1 MYISKEPNRKTSI
14 LAEADEEKFKKTKLH
29 QSSRE
34 LSDSEEKNENFEAE
48 ETEEQEIINPASV
61 IYKWRAPEHEVTE
74 KDKRWY
80 LWIGLIL
87 SGIVIYAILTDSL
100 VMAITFI
107 LIGMVGYII
116 VNKTPRIVNFYIT
129 DDGVIADKE
138 IYEFENI
145 KSFWIF
151 YEEEGPMVVS
161 LYLKSKIMPFAHIP
175 LGDEDPTV
183 IREILMRYIEEVKQK
198 PSAVDNFE
206 RFLGL

>member
-1 MYISKEPNRKTSI
+1 MYIQREGKKYSEQKRRVSEKLEGDREEDKIDKEDEIES
-14 LAEADEEKFKKTKLH
+14 DEE
-29 QSSRE
+29 RE
-34 LSDSEEKNENFEAE
+34 
-48 ETEEQEIINPASV
+48 IVNPISV
-61 IYKWRAPEHEVTE
+61 IHKWRAPEHEATE
-74 KDKRWY
+74 KDRRWY

-87 SGIVIYAILTDSL
+87 SGIVIYAVLTDSL

-151 YEEEGPMVVS
+151 YEPEGPMVVS

-183 IREILMRYIEEVKQK
+183 IREILMGYIEEVKQK

>member
-1 MYISKEPNRKTSI
+1 MYIQKEG
-14 LAEADEEKFKKTKLH
+14 KKYLDQKP
-29 QSSRE
+29 RM
-34 LSDSEEKNENFEAE
+34 
-48 ETEEQEIINPASV
+48 TEEIRRIKEEDELEREEENESENEREVINPSA
-61 IYKWRAPEHEVTE
+61 ILYKWRAPEHEIVE

-87 SGIVIYAILTDSL
+87 AGIVTYAIFTDSL

-116 VNKTPRIVNFYIT
+116 INKEPRVITFYIT

-151 YEEEGPMVVS
+151 YESEGLKSVS
-161 LYLKSKIMPFAHIP
+161 LHLKSKIMPYVHIP
-175 LGDEDPTV
+175 LGEEDPTV
-183 IREILMRYIEEVKQK
+183 VREILLEYIEEIKQK

>member
-1 MYISKEPNRKTSI
+1 MYIQKEGKKYLDQKQKVAEEVKREVRKT
-14 LAEADEEKFKKTKLH
+14 EMKKEEEN
-29 QSSRE
+29 E
-34 LSDSEEKNENFEAE
+34 LVQEKEVV
-48 ETEEQEIINPASV
+48 NPSSV
-61 IYKWRAPEHEVTE
+61 IYKWRVPEHEIVE

-87 SGIVIYAILTDSL
+87 SGIVIYAIFTDSL

-107 LIGMVGYII
+107 LVGMVGYII
-116 VNKTPRIVNFYIT
+116 INKKPRIVNFYIT

-138 IYEFENI
+138 IYEFEYI

-151 YEEEGPMVVS
+151 YEPEGLKAVS
-161 LYLKSKIMPFAHIP
+161 LHLKSKLMPFVHIP
-175 LGDEDPTV
+175 LGEEDPTV
-183 IREILMRYIEEVKQK
+183 VREILLGYLEEIKQK